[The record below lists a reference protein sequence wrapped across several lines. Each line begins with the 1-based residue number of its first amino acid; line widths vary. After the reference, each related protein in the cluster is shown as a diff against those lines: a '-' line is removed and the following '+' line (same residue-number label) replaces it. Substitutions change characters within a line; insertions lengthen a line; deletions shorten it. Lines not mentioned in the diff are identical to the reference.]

1 MYTREALARRIADG
15 AAVYTYRSRVLAVF
29 SVVGGL
35 GQLVL
40 HRIIEREFARP
51 ASRRIELA
59 LFTIYIVIVVAMIVW
74 MNKGV
79 SAAVPRC
86 EACGTQFK
94 EMSGRM
100 AMATGRCDQCG
111 AQVIE

>member
-1 MYTREALARRIADG
+1 MYTREALARRIAAG
-15 AAVYTYRSRVLAVF
+15 TVVYKYRSRILAVF

-40 HRIIEREFARP
+40 HRIIERDFARP
-51 ASRRIELA
+51 SSLRIELA
-59 LFTIYIVIVVAMIVW
+59 LFIIYIVIVVAMIVW

-79 SAAVPRC
+79 KAATPRC
-86 EACGTQFK
+86 ESCGTQLRD
-94 EMSGRM
+94 MSGRM
-100 AMATGRCDQCG
+100 ALTTGRCDQCG